1 MTIVAA
7 IYSNKGGVGKT
18 ATAVNL
24 AYMATLAGMKTLVCD
39 LDPQSAATY
48 YFRVKPKLKCG
59 TKGFI
64 KGGQKIKKNIK
75 GTDYKNLDLLPSDFA
90 LRNLETAFYKFKRP
104 KNRLEKTLK
113 IFEAEY
119 DLIIFDCPVTVN
131 ILAENILNAS
141 DFILV
146 PLIPTTLCVRTFRQ
160 LLSFCRKN
168 NYDTGKI
175 HAFFSMV
182 DRRKK
187 MHNETM
193 AMMLKEFNGILRSF
207 IPSLSQIERMGID
220 REPVAASAPGS
231 VAAKAYQNLWAK
243 FQKSVFANPGLNPD
257 L

>member
-24 AYMATLAGMKTLVCD
+24 AYMAARSGRKTLICD

-59 TKGFI
+59 AKGFI

-75 GTDYKNLDLLPSDFA
+75 GTDYKNLDLLPSDFT
-90 LRNLETAFYKFKRP
+90 LRNLDTEFYKFKRP
-104 KNRLEKTLK
+104 KNRLGKMIK

-119 DLIIFDCPVTVN
+119 DLIIFDCPVTIN

-146 PLIPTTLCVRTFRQ
+146 PLIPTTLSVRTFKQ
-160 LLSFCRKN
+160 LLSFCRETD
-168 NYDTGKI
+168 YDTDKI
-175 HAFFSMV
+175 YAFFSMV

-187 MHNETM
+187 MHNEIM
-193 AMMLKEFNGILRSF
+193 AMMLKEFNGLLRSF

-220 REPVAASAPGS
+220 REPVAASAPES

-243 FQKSVFANPGLNPD
+243 FQKSVFANPD
-257 L
+257 I